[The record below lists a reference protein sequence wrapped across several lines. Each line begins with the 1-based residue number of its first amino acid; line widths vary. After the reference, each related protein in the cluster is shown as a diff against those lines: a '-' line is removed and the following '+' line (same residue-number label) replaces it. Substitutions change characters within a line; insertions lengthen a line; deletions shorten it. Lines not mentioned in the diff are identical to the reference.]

1 MTEETTFM
9 CSFFTVRGIFMGKK
23 GLESMIKQPVITEQ
37 QQIINLL
44 IQLNHKIETLVKRFV
59 P

>member
-1 MTEETTFM
+1 M

>member
-1 MTEETTFM
+1 
-9 CSFFTVRGIFMGKK
+9 MGKK